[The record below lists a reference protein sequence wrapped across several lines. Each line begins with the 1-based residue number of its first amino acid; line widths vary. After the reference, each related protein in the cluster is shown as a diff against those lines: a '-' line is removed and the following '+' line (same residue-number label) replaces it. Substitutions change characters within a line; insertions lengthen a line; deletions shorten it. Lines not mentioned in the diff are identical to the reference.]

1 MRLSPEK
8 NLTCFSPTL
17 SLLDSSAAA
26 HWMTGF
32 TGERWTH
39 LFGRAH
45 VTHAPKPSRPGAVN
59 RSTAPQADP

>member
-8 NLTCFSPTL
+8 TLTCVSPPL
-17 SLLDSSAAA
+17 SLLDSLAAA

-32 TGERWTH
+32 TTDRWTH

-45 VTHAPKPSRPGAVN
+45 VTHTRKHSRPGAFT